1 MKLDEGIQDQKL
13 ALDITPLI
21 DIVFLLVLFFAV
33 STSFISG
40 EDLDVLKTTLVTLTT
55 DKQDLAEEIAQQTQ
69 EIAEKTQTIGT
80 LQGDLEKARG
90 DTEELRTVVASLEQ
104 QSLRLKATLDD
115 TTTER
120 KSLEQQL
127 KDSLQ
132 DFESLNV
139 QLESVKTE
147 KQRQEEKD
155 QLLRSLLLE
164 RAQENEQL
172 QQRAATFESQVSSAA
187 ENNAALASKL
197 SSAAESNAAL
207 AAQLESTKD
216 EQTKQIEKER
226 LLQALLAE
234 KAAKYED
241 QEVLLVKAGE
251 RVASLESQM
260 TGLVGENTVLAGDKE
275 NLAAQNAAQAR
286 RLAALETT
294 ILRIK
299 ADLAKFQEV
308 AKLDK
313 AQVERIIQA
322 QQQLEADLD
331 PLLQEN
337 KVGIKREK
345 QRLVLQLSDK
355 ILFASGSAEIKTA
368 GFEVLGTVGDI
379 IKSRIG
385 TLDVQIAGHTDNVP
399 ISSRQGP
406 LSTNWGL
413 SAARAV
419 NVVRFLESDVG
430 IDPRRLQAVG
440 YGENRPIASNDTR
453 EGRALNRRI
462 EIVLVPR

>member
-241 QEVLLVKAGE
+241 QEVLLVNGRGARGEPGIADDRSCRGEYGPRGRQGEPRGAERGAGAASRRAGDDDIAHQGRSGQVPGGGEARQGASGTDHPGAATARGRPGSPVAGE
-251 RVASLESQM
+251 QGRH
-260 TGLVGENTVLAGDKE
+260 
-275 NLAAQNAAQAR
+275 QA
-286 RLAALETT
+286 
-294 ILRIK
+294 
-299 ADLAKFQEV
+299 
-308 AKLDK
+308 
-313 AQVERIIQA
+313 
-322 QQQLEADLD
+322 
-331 PLLQEN
+331 
-337 KVGIKREK
+337 
-345 QRLVLQLSDK
+345 
-355 ILFASGSAEIKTA
+355 
-368 GFEVLGTVGDI
+368 
-379 IKSRIG
+379 
-385 TLDVQIAGHTDNVP
+385 
-399 ISSRQGP
+399 
-406 LSTNWGL
+406 
-413 SAARAV
+413 
-419 NVVRFLESDVG
+419 
-430 IDPRRLQAVG
+430 
-440 YGENRPIASNDTR
+440 
-453 EGRALNRRI
+453 
-462 EIVLVPR
+462 